1 MSIPEPMHPAQ
12 NLRKKR
18 RKWPWVAGA
27 VVAILLIAGIV
38 GGQGDRKQESLAAA
52 TVTVSTTTAPVTTT
66 DPAKAAAA
74 AAEAQASRE
83 KKAAEDAEAARTAGE
98 AAEAQRKADEEAA
111 RKANE
116 ITYSVT
122 TTGPGILSVTYM
134 KPNFNIAQETNV
146 KGKKWSKTIQ
156 DDGSSIGINMNAQN
170 KGGGTITCT
179 ISRGGQV
186 IAENSSSGEYAV
198 VTCM

>member
-1 MSIPEPMHPAQ
+1 
-12 NLRKKR
+12 
-18 RKWPWVAGA
+18 V
-27 VVAILLIAGIV
+27 ILLIAGIV
-38 GGQGDRKQESLAAA
+38 GGRDESKQ
-52 TVTVSTTTAPVTTT
+52 VTTT

-74 AAEAQASRE
+74 AAEAP
-83 KKAAEDAEAARTAGE
+83 
-98 AAEAQRKADEEAA
+98 EAQRKADDEAA

-122 TTGPGILSVTYM
+122 TTGSGILSVTYM
-134 KPNFNIAQETNV
+134 KPNFNITQETNV

-198 VTCM
+198 VSCR